1 MEIFNQIFRIGKYFL
16 LITVFISSL
25 YSQQISLVYPKSAQ
39 VISQND
45 LNLIWDED
53 LSSNA
58 YDITISTDR
67 NFSSFQVYFSS
78 NNSYLLNTN
87 SYNSWVY
94 WKVKSTN
101 LNYSLADSFF
111 VFRPSSFP
119 NCKAWFDPDSLVK
132 TSNVNLIDTLFDLS
146 GNSNHAF
153 QTVNLQKPQ
162 MFIESKFQKKML
174 LFSGQQA
181 LLFPLTASSN
191 YHFFAFCSPGQNKG
205 YNETILSSS
214 FASGA
219 RWAIG
224 VGYSVSD
231 GCGWGGATGNL
242 PLSNTN
248 HINSSQYYLLNYSK
262 NVSDWNIKTN
272 SSFIR
277 TVPDPSFPNYSG
289 NHFWNIGSESGYN
302 PLDGNTGTII
312 IYDRDLTNDESTIVE
327 NYFYNKYAP
336 PVNLGANINHL
347 NSFCNDS
354 LYAGSIYVDYLWS
367 TGQTTRSIGVN
378 SSGKVWVRVTDYFG
392 RVSSDT
398 ISIVKSIPYVN
409 PLNQTIL
416 CNGSTLIWNTNLPK
430 NQFTFQ
436 WQNNST
442 DSILNITQA
451 GNYYV
456 KITDSYNCSNTTNT
470 ITVTQDN
477 FSAIASLG
485 PDNSVCAGNAITLTS
500 GANPTNTYLW
510 NDGSTTPSL
519 TITTTGQYSVVV
531 TNTNNC
537 VARDTINITILGQAP
552 VANFSSTLGCKN
564 NQINFTNL
572 SIPPMGNII
581 SNSEWNFGNLP
592 SPSTSTLTNSFH
604 TYSDTGSY
612 TVKLTVFTD
621 SGCKET
627 ITKTI
632 HIAPTPSVNFSAG
645 VSCQKDSTAFSNQS
659 ISSPGYS
666 ITAYNWNFGD
676 MSSGSS
682 LQNPKHVFSN
692 QQNYNVKLVVT
703 NNAGC
708 KDSLTNVVSV
718 KAQVSASFTN
728 SPACSNTAIIFQDN
742 SIVPTPSSSSIR
754 SWMFGVTPKTGI
766 TVPMLYTL
774 SGVYPVT
781 LTVTGQ
787 NGCVSKISKL
797 ISVFN
802 PPVVSFPV
810 ASFCSKDTISIANSS
825 TAQSGI
831 ISSYNWKLNNTTFS
845 TVQSPTLTSASAGT
859 YSVRLTV
866 VNSFGCKDSLTN
878 PITVFPLPNVDFTTN
893 PLSYYY
899 IDSPVTFS
907 PSIANANSYLWNISN
922 FSPISI
928 ASPTVN
934 FTTEGDYVVS
944 LFLTNQQGCKNT
956 KTKNITVS
964 KRYLDLA
971 ILNVR
976 TTKDANGFISVEADI
991 ANGGSVPINSI
1002 DINYQISD
1010 AGNIKET
1017 WNGTINPNAFYVYS
1031 FTAKSASNKSGTS
1044 NNITCVNIEKV
1055 NGQIDQNTS
1064 NNSLCN
1070 SLNTDAISV
1079 ANPVPNPT
1087 SSDITLPVILNKDNE
1102 ITITIYNSTGQVQ
1115 YAETTQNG
1123 ILGLNFITLPT
1134 DNYAKGCYIIKT
1146 VIDDEIFIKKF
1157 IKISNE

>member
-1 MEIFNQIFRIGKYFL
+1 MKKAIMLGFCKGICCFI
-16 LITVFISSL
+16 VFFIISSPL
-25 YSQQISLVYPKSAQ
+25 YSQFSKNHLLFWVRSDTLLTTTGTSLNIWNDISG
-39 VISQND
+39 N
-45 LNLIWDED
+45 NF
-53 LSSNA
+53 
-58 YDITISTDR
+58 
-67 NFSSFQVYFSS
+67 NFSAISSPTVNTSNPSGFTSIFFNNSSLLS
-78 NNSYLLNTN
+78 NNSTSITNFEAFIVFKKSGVVNTYERLIDHNYLDGFWIGRNNNISHNFGGGYKNATPPLGIFNN
-87 SYNSWVY
+87 
-94 WKVKSTN
+94 
-101 LNYSLADSFF
+101 F
-111 VFRPSSFP
+111 
-119 NCKAWFDPDSLVK
+119 PDSIANIMHVYK
-132 TSNVNLIDTLFDLS
+132 KQAIHSISNGL
-146 GNSNHAF
+146 G
-153 QTVNLQKPQ
+153 P
-162 MFIESKFQKKML
+162 
-174 LFSGQQA
+174 
-181 LLFPLTASSN
+181 ASSQTLSN
-191 YHFFAFCSPGQNKG
+191 SSPTALNKI
-205 YNETILSSS
+205 TI
-214 FASGA
+214 
-219 RWAIG
+219 
-224 VGYSVSD
+224 
-231 GCGWGGATGNL
+231 GCDLLQTGNL
-242 PLSNTN
+242 KGDIYEIIFFNDSIRNGVKDSVFN
-248 HINSSQYYLLNYSK
+248 YLQ
-262 NVSDWNIKTN
+262 
-272 SSFIR
+272 
-277 TVPDPSFPNYSG
+277 
-289 NHFWNIGSESGYN
+289 
-302 PLDGNTGTII
+302 
-312 IYDRDLTNDESTIVE
+312 
-327 NYFYNKYAP
+327 NKYAS
-336 PVNLGANINHL
+336 PVDLGSDINVI
-347 NSFCNDS
+347 NSVCDTLLS
-354 LYAGSIYVDYLWS
+354 SKGKYEKYLWS
-367 TGQTTRSIGVN
+367 NGSSLPTTNVN
-378 SSGKVWVRVTDYFG
+378 KSGKYWLRGTDIFG
-392 RVSSDT
+392 KISSDT
-398 ISIVKSIPYVN
+398 ILVTYPGN
-409 PLNQTIL
+409 FLTQNMGL
-416 CNGSTLIWNTNLPK
+416 CSGATYTWNTHLPK
-430 NQFTFQ
+430 DQYTFQ
-436 WQNNST
+436 WQDNST
-442 DSILNITQA
+442 DSLLNITQ
-451 GNYYV
+451 GGQYYV
-456 KITDSYNCSNTTNT
+456 KVTDNSGCSINSNT
-470 ITVTQDN
+470 ITITLDN
-477 FSAIASLG
+477 FPITASLG
-485 PDNSVCAGNAITLTS
+485 PDDSVCEGNSITLTS
-500 GANPTNTYLW
+500 GANQASTYLW
-510 NDGSTTPSL
+510 NDGSTAPSL
-519 TITTTGQYSVVV
+519 TITTSGQYSVVV

-537 VARDTINITILGQAP
+537 VARDTINITILGKAP
-552 VANFSSTLGCKN
+552 LADFSFSAGCRN
-564 NQINFTNL
+564 SQINFTNL

-632 HIAPTPSVNFSAG
+632 HIAPTPTVNFSAG

-666 ITAYNWNFGD
+666 ITAFNWNFGD
-676 MSSGSS
+676 MSSGSN

-692 QQNYNVKLVVT
+692 QQNYNVKLVAT

-728 SPACSNTAIIFQDN
+728 SPACSNTATIFQDN
-742 SIVPTPSSSSIR
+742 SIVPAPSSSSTREWIFGGGIIR
-754 SWMFGVTPKTGI
+754 SGI

-976 TTKDANGFISVEADI
+976 TTKDANGFISVETDI

-1102 ITITIYNSTGQVQ
+1102 ITITIYNSMGQVQ